1 MTRIRSYHRPSS
13 LGDALALL
21 TRPDIATAPIAGGTV
36 LNGLPETMPEE
47 VVDLQA
53 LGLDE
58 ITRDGAM
65 LRLGATARLQD
76 VVDHEWTP
84 PVLRDLAKGEAP
96 NTLRNAATVG
106 GTVAAADPESRFLAG
121 LLAFGA
127 TATIVSTDGE
137 QTVAVADVLGDGR
150 VLAGSLIVAVSI
162 DVDVTAAASAGTAR
176 TPADTPIV
184 LVAGCARGGV
194 ITLAATGVAETPKVI
209 DLSDVDALDPPG
221 DFRGTAAYRRHLAG
235 TLGARVVADL
245 QEGGAV

>member
-21 TRPDIATAPIAGGTV
+21 NRPDVSTAPIGGGTV
-36 LNGLPETMPEE
+36 LNGLPDAIPNE

-53 LGLDE
+53 LGLEE
-58 ITRDGAM
+58 ISRDGAV
-65 LRLGATARLQD
+65 LRFGATANLQD

-84 PVLRDLAKGEAP
+84 PVLRDLARGEAP

-127 TATIVSTDGE
+127 TTTIASNDGE
-137 QTVAVADVLGDGR
+137 RDVAVADVLADR
-150 VLAGSLIVAVSI
+150 SILAGSIIVAVSVA
-162 DVDVTAAASAGTAR
+162 VDVTAAASAGTAR

-184 LVAGCARGGV
+184 LVAGCVRNGEV
-194 ITLAATGVAETPKVI
+194 TLAATGVGGTPTII
-209 DLSDVDALDPPG
+209 DLDSLDALDPPD
-221 DFRGTAAYRRHLAG
+221 DFRGSPAYRRHLAG
-235 TLGARVVADL
+235 TLGARVVAAM
-245 QEGGAV
+245 QEGGDA

>member
-21 TRPDIATAPIAGGTV
+21 TRPDVATAPIAGGTV
-36 LNGLPETMPEE
+36 LNGLPESMPEE

-58 ITRDGAM
+58 ITRNGAT
-65 LRLGATARLQD
+65 LRFGATARLQD

-84 PVLRDLAKGEAP
+84 PVLRDLARGEAP

-106 GTVAAADPESRFLAG
+106 GTVGAADPESRFLAG

-127 TATIVSTDGE
+127 TATIASSEGE
-137 QTVAVADVLGDGR
+137 QDVAVAN
-150 VLAGSLIVAVSI
+150 VLADRSVLVGSIIVAVSI

-184 LVAGCARGGV
+184 LVAGCDRGGA
-194 ITLAATGVAETPKVI
+194 ITLAATGVAKTPVRI
-209 DLSDVDALDPPG
+209 DLNALDALDPPG
-221 DFRGTAAYRRHLAG
+221 DFRGSPEYRRHLAG
-235 TLGARVVADL
+235 TLGARVVASM
-245 QEGGAV
+245 QEGGAA